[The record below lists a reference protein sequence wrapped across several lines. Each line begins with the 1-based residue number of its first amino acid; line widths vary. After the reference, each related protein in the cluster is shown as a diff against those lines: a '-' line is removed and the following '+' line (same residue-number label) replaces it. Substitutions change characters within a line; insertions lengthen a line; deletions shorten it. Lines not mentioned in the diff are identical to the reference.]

1 MEETYWIPL
10 SRSVQGKLLNE
21 RGMKIY
27 MMDRV
32 EYWQN
37 YLEII
42 ARVFGLI
49 AGAWALPLG
58 MDSLAA
64 GISYGSTAG
73 FLASALAF
81 GSGYVLIRSGM
92 EERIDRRFVIA
103 LGVLIAVSIFVIAIL
118 KTPLN
123 VFQQIGRW

>member
-1 MEETYWIPL
+1 MAH
-10 SRSVQGKLLNE
+10 SVPGKLLKE
-21 RGMKIY
+21 WDMKIK
-27 MMDRV
+27 MMDRA
-32 EYWQN
+32 EYWQK

-42 ARVFGLI
+42 AQFFGFI

-64 GISYGSTAG
+64 GISYGSISG

-81 GSGYVLIRSGM
+81 GSGYVLVRSGW

-103 LGVLIAVSIFVIAIL
+103 LGVLIAVSIFVISYL
-118 KTPLN
+118 ETPLN

>member
-1 MEETYWIPL
+1 
-10 SRSVQGKLLNE
+10 
-21 RGMKIY
+21 
-27 MMDRV
+27 MDRV

-37 YLEII
+37 FLEII
-42 ARVFGLI
+42 ARVFGFI

-81 GSGYVLIRSGM
+81 GSGYVLVRSGW

-103 LGVLIAVSIFVIAIL
+103 LGVLIAVSIFVIGYL
-118 KTPLN
+118 ETPLN